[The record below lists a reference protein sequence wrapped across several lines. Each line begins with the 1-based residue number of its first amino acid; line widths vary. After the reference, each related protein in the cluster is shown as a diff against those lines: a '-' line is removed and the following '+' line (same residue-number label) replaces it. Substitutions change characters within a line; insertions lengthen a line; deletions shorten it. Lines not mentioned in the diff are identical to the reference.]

1 MELLINKI
9 LKSYFNFKIEGESM
23 IDIKKKEEC
32 CGCYAC
38 TNVCPKICIE
48 MKVDDEGFWYPQVK
62 KEKCIECGLCEKVCP
77 VINSPKIDKNDT
89 MAYACI
95 NNNEE
100 SRKMSSSGGIF
111 SLLCDEVIRNKGVVF
126 GAGFDENFEVI
137 HSYSE
142 TLEGCSIFRGS
153 KYVQSKIGNTYKE
166 AKEFLDNGR
175 IVLFSGT
182 QCQIKGLILY
192 LRKKYDNL
200 IAMEVVCHGVPSPK
214 VFRNY
219 RDLLSK
225 KYNSQIKYIRFRDKT
240 KGWKKFSYVTK
251 FINNEKYSKTLKKD
265 LFTRGFLKNLY
276 LRPSCY
282 DCKAKNY
289 TSGSDLSLADYWG
302 IQKKHPKFDDDKG
315 TSLVLVNSS
324 KGKEIFDS
332 ISKNMRFLETD
343 LQYATA
349 NNPCIVRPVKYNADR
364 EKFFKEIEYKSLE
377 NIINKYTKISI
388 RKRIKNKVKR
398 FVYKF

>member
-1 MELLINKI
+1 
-9 LKSYFNFKIEGESM
+9 M

-48 MKVDDEGFWYPQVK
+48 MKVDEEGFWYPQVN

-77 VINSPKIDKNDT
+77 VINSPKIDENDT
-89 MAYACI
+89 IAYACK

-100 SRKMSSSGGIF
+100 DRKISSSGGIF
-111 SLLCDEVIRNKGVVF
+111 SLLCDEVIKNNGVVF
-126 GAGFDENFEVI
+126 GAGFDEDFDVI

-166 AKEFLDNGR
+166 AKSFLDNGR

-182 QCQIKGLILY
+182 QCQIKGLNLY
-192 LRKKYDNL
+192 LRKKYDKL
-200 IAMEVVCHGVPSPK
+200 IATEIVCHGVPSPK
-214 VFRNY
+214 IFKNY
-219 RDLLSK
+219 RELLSK
-225 KYNSQIKYIRFRDKT
+225 KYNSEIKDIRFRDKT
-240 KGWKKFSYVTK
+240 KGWKEFSYVTE
-251 FINNEKYSKTLKKD
+251 FINNEKYSKTLKED
-265 LFTRGFLKNLY
+265 LFMRGFLKNIY

-302 IQKKHPKFDDDKG
+302 IQNKHPEFDDDKG

-324 KGKEIFDS
+324 KGNVIFDS
-332 ISKNMRFLETD
+332 ISKNMKFLKTD
-343 LQYATA
+343 LKYATM
-349 NNPCIVRPVKYNADR
+349 NNPCIVKPVKYNYDR
-364 EKFFKEIEYKSLE
+364 EKFFKA
-377 NIINKYTKISI
+377 I
-388 RKRIKNKVKR
+388 RKYNLEKSILKFVEPSLFKKVFRKTKRIIIKVVNSR
-398 FVYKF
+398 